1 MEVMNCR
8 GCGRLF
14 NYIGGQQLCPACKEQ
29 LEKKFMEVKE
39 YIREH
44 PEKNI
49 SQVSE
54 DTDVSIRQL
63 KNWVRQERLIFSEES
78 KVMIECEQ
86 CGASIRTGRFC
97 EKCKKN
103 MADNLSK
110 LYQADPQSMKRQHD
124 GDRLRYLK

>member
-110 LYQADPQSMKRQHD
+110 LYQATPQSMKRQHD

>member
-14 NYIGGQQLCPACKEQ
+14 NYIGGQQLCPACKDE

>member
-14 NYIGGQQLCPACKEQ
+14 NYIGGQQLCPACKDE

-54 DTDVSIRQL
+54 DMDVSIRQL

-86 CGASIRTGRFC
+86 CGAFIRTGRFC

>member
-14 NYIGGQQLCPACKEQ
+14 NYIGGQQLCPACKDE

-54 DTDVSIRQL
+54 DMDVSIRQL

-86 CGASIRTGRFC
+86 CGAFIRTGRFC

-110 LYQADPQSMKRQHD
+110 LYQADPQSMKRQRD

>member
-14 NYIGGQQLCPACKEQ
+14 NYIGGQQLCPACKDE

-54 DTDVSIRQL
+54 DMDVSIRQL

-110 LYQADPQSMKRQHD
+110 LYQADPQSMNRQHD

>member
-14 NYIGGQQLCPACKEQ
+14 NYIGGQQLCPACKDE

-54 DTDVSIRQL
+54 DMDVSIRQL

-110 LYQADPQSMKRQHD
+110 LYQADPHSMKRQHD

>member
-14 NYIGGQQLCPACKEQ
+14 NYIGGQQLCPACKDQ

-54 DTDVSIRQL
+54 DMDVSIRQL